1 MIYTRSLEA
10 VAQKSDSWLQGAAQD
25 YLRYFAAAVMAI
37 PAGIAYAYLTTH
49 SMEQWWTV
57 LLVLLVGVLLAHL
70 GWVVASRLSRT
81 ETSPAVSRPSSPKFE
96 HWEPNWSDRR
106 GGGLMTGTAVIGSA
120 AVFTWLII
128 GLWFLLVIQ
137 KSH

>member
-1 MIYTRSLEA
+1 M
-10 VAQKSDSWLQGAAQD
+10 AQKSDSWLQGAGQD
-25 YLRYFAAAVMAI
+25 YLRYFAGAMTAI
-37 PAGIAYAYLTTH
+37 PAGIAYTYLATH
-49 SMEQWWTV
+49 GLEQWWTV
-57 LLVLLVGVLLAHL
+57 LLVLSVGVLLAHL

-81 ETSPAVSRPSSPKFE
+81 ASRAVVSQPGSPMFQ
-96 HWEPNWSDRR
+96 HWQPNWVNRR
-106 GGGLMTGTAVIGSA
+106 GGASMTGTAVIGSA